1 MASAALQPFSAE
13 ELFIISEPRSVC
25 GRSGVPFS
33 QVGSWR
39 KTASA
44 ALVSYGNI
52 RAAENPSR
60 EKANRENP
68 RLRSNESPSGAFKR
82 QSGLR

>member
-1 MASAALQPFSAE
+1 M
-13 ELFIISEPRSVC
+13 
-25 GRSGVPFS
+25 
-33 QVGSWR
+33 
-39 KTASA
+39 ASA

-68 RLRSNESPSGAFKR
+68 QIFPIGKYKNIIP
-82 QSGLR
+82 